1 MNTSI
6 YFPAASGTVFCF
18 TPQQASKEER
28 RGCGVET
35 YSSDGKV
42 IVNSQRRPTM
52 VPDCTGDWA
61 RCSGSQ
67 SYLLTKMSIQIYSVA
82 TAAIPTVI
90 SQSATKTIC
99 VFTIFL
105 PLSLYL

>member
-18 TPQQASKEER
+18 TPQQTSKEEK
-28 RGCGVET
+28 RGCGLET
-35 YSSDGKV
+35 CSSDGKV
-42 IVNSQRRPTM
+42 IVNSQRRPAV